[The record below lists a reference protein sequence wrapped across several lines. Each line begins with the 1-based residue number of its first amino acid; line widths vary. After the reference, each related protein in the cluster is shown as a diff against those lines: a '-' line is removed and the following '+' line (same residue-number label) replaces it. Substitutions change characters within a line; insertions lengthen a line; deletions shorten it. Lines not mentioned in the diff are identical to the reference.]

1 MSFHI
6 GCCCS
11 DKKLSS
17 KKWLAK
23 HGLAA
28 KKLTIIDL
36 LAPTFISHEP
46 RFVPAL
52 NKEVLSKVFDE
63 VCMSYKSFLGV
74 LLLSSLI
81 IKFNVDLP

>member
-1 MSFHI
+1 VTFLI
-6 GCCCS
+6 GCFCS

-46 RFVPAL
+46 RYVPAL

-63 VCMSYKSFLGV
+63 VSMSYESSHN
-74 LLLSSLI
+74 SSLTARHDA
-81 IKFNVDLP
+81 K